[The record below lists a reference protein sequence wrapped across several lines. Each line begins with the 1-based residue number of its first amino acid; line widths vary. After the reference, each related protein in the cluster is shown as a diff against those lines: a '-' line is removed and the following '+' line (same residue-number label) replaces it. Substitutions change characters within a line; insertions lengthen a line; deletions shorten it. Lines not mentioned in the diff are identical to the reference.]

1 MKKIILSMMCLVLT
15 AVGFSQ
21 RTAGGVTFTPKTYMQ
36 SHNLVFNGCG
46 LREKYTIDL
55 YAAALYLTRP
65 SVDANKIIGDDAPM
79 CMEIHII
86 SDRVTRQIFTET
98 VNEGFQNASHGKA
111 TDAERKQFMGV
122 FKDEFKI
129 GDVIRLEYVP
139 GSGTLAVKNGQWL
152 GSVPG
157 LEFKKALFSIW
168 LGNKPADSSLK
179 TALLG
184 KL

>member
-1 MKKIILSMMCLVLT
+1 MKKNILLILFFIPVM
-15 AVGFSQ
+15 AFSQ
-21 RTAGGVTFTPKTYMQ
+21 RSAGGVTFNAKTYMQ
-36 SHNLVFNGCG
+36 GNNLLFNGCG

-55 YAAALYLTRP
+55 YAAALYLIRP
-65 SVDANKIIGDDAPM
+65 SADANKIISDDQPM

-86 SDRVTRQIFTET
+86 SDRVTRKIFTET

-111 TDAERKQFMGV
+111 SDSERKLFMSY

-129 GDVIRLEYVP
+129 GDVIRIEYVP

-152 GSVPG
+152 GGIPG
-157 LEFKKALFSIW
+157 VEFKKAIFSIW

-179 TALLG
+179 SALLG

>member
-1 MKKIILSMMCLVLT
+1 MMCLVVSGV
-15 AVGFSQ
+15 AFSQ
-21 RTAGGVTFTPKTYMQ
+21 RTAGGVIFTPKTAIQ
-36 SHNLVFNGCG
+36 SHNLFFNGCG

-55 YAAALYLTRP
+55 YAAALYLPRP

-86 SDRVTRQIFTET
+86 SNRVTRQVFTET
-98 VNEGFQNASHGKA
+98 VNEGFQNASHGKT

-129 GDVIRLEYVP
+129 GDVIRLEYLP
-139 GSGTLAVKNGQWL
+139 GSGTVAVKNGQWL
-152 GSVPG
+152 GSIPG
-157 LEFKKALFSIW
+157 LEFKKAMFSIW
-168 LGNKPADSSLK
+168 LGDKPADEALK
-179 TALLG
+179 GALLG